1 MAWNPHVGNI
11 FQVYARAD
19 RWDTEAG
26 MQAYHGYHK
35 LMAEIAVDCGVNVS
49 VAVAVWA
56 ALSPNNGYQSNL
68 DNTRTLIQ
76 AFNKDT
82 EIDKVKVNTYDSNK
96 RKAWRICQGADAL
109 ETLHAKKTCNFYQNT
124 LNPDDPAPVTIDG
137 HMYSV
142 WMLQRFT
149 MSDAKIGNGRRYESI
164 AEDFRYTAKVLG
176 LLPNQLQ
183 AICWFTWRRI
193 HNILA
198 DSQLGLFDEVV

>member
-1 MAWNPHVGNI
+1 VNWNPHIGNI

-19 RWDTEAG
+19 RWDIEAG

-35 LMAEIAVDCGVNVS
+35 LMADIAKDCSVPVSIAVG
-49 VAVAVWA
+49 VWA

-76 AFNKDT
+76 AFYANKSI
-82 EIDKVKVNTYDSNK
+82 EHVKVNTYNPNK
-96 RKAWRICQGADAL
+96 RKAWKICQGDDPMSI
-109 ETLHAKKTCNFYQNT
+109 LHAKKTCSFYANT

-142 WMLQRFT
+142 WMLTRFN
-149 MSDAKIGNGRRYESI
+149 MSAARIGNGRQYDLI
-164 AEDFRYTAKVLG
+164 AADFRQTAKVLG

-193 HNILA
+193 HNMLS
-198 DSQLGLFDEVV
+198 DSQLGLFD